1 MSDSQ
6 PRGQRGRFGPADNPS
21 DYDRYAMGDR
31 DPAARAA
38 KAQYERDRRAAAS
51 AGRDTTEDGPVIR
64 VGTQFRGQ
72 EATALQG
79 RLTELD
85 VTQSEYVRDLILAD
99 LGIEDTRRRPAPR
112 RQQAD
117 GKTEGQQR

>member
-6 PRGQRGRFGPADNPS
+6 PRGQRGRFGPAVKAT

-38 KAQYERDRRAAAS
+38 KAAHERERRAAAS
-51 AGRDTTEDGPVIR
+51 AGRDTPEDGPVIR

-72 EATALQG
+72 EATALQR

-85 VTQSEYVRDLILAD
+85 VTQPEYVRGLILAD
-99 LGIEDTRRRPAPR
+99 LGIQDTARRRR
-112 RQQAD
+112 NYSGRQRE
-117 GKTEGQQR
+117 EGHQQ